1 MMTGREKGGKGLFLE
16 EGNAMGRLEGV
27 VVFCDFRGGRVSTV
41 Y

>member
-1 MMTGREKGGKGLFLE
+1 MGGAEKGGKRLFLGE
-16 EGNAMGRLEGV
+16 ENAMGRLGGV